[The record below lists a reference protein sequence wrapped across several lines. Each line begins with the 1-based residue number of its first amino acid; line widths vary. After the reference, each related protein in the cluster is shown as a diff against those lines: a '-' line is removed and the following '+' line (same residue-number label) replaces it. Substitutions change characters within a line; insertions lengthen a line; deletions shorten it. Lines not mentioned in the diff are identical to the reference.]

1 MVSVSTDY
9 ISVGGNRHPGAADW
23 DVQSGVLAYG
33 ADNNVAL
40 WEPVVGSLGPH
51 HRGSGIEADILQGNL
66 LSGRVCPTRG
76 PFRQSQHNQILH
88 LPLHRNEIPPYRL
101 GRSNN
106 SSMAAGLQ

>member
-40 WEPVVGSLGPH
+40 WEPLVGSLGPD
-51 HRGSGIEADILQGNL
+51 HRGFDPS
-66 LSGRVCPTRG
+66 
-76 PFRQSQHNQILH
+76 
-88 LPLHRNEIPPYRL
+88 
-101 GRSNN
+101 
-106 SSMAAGLQ
+106 